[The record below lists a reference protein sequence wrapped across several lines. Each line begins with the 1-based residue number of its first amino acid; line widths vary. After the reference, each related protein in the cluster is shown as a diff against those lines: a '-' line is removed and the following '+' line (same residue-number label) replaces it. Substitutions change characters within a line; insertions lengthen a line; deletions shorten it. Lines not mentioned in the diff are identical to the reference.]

1 MNKGAVSIVST
12 LVGGMIGAAV
22 GVGAAGKISGK
33 TVDETKRTADKYLAL
48 FQMMNQWVRVK
59 QEGKNLSSYLI
70 KNNYKKIAIY
80 GMSLAGESLLEEL
93 RDSDIQIL
101 YGIDQRADNMYS
113 EVDIVTMEDSLEKVD
128 AIIVTAITYFDEIE
142 EKLSEK
148 VDCPIISL
156 EDILC
161 EV

>member
-12 LVGGMIGAAV
+12 LVGGMIGAVAGV
-22 GVGAAGKISGK
+22 GVVGKISGK

-48 FQMMNQWVRVK
+48 FQMMNQWVRAK
-59 QEGKNLSSYLI
+59 QEGKNLSSYFV

-93 RDSDIQIL
+93 RDSDIQVL

-113 EVDIVTMEDSLEKVD
+113 EVDIVTMEDPLEKVD
-128 AIIVTAITYFDEIE
+128 AIIVTAITYFNEIE

-148 VDCPIISL
+148 VECPIISL
-156 EDILC
+156 EDILY